1 MQRAQ
6 RRVCV
11 PLVQVD
17 GRSHQ
22 QEGGVGHVHALT
34 HFLIQLNHDGVPAQ
48 SRMRRRCS
56 YDLIFYASISLTS
69 RLVVDI

>member
-6 RRVCV
+6 RRVRV

-17 GRSHQ
+17 GSGHQ

-34 HFLIQLNHDGVPAQ
+34 HFLVQLDHDGVPAQ
-48 SRMRRRCS
+48 C
-56 YDLIFYASISLTS
+56 DETSIN
-69 RLVVDI
+69 RH